1 MRFDYLTLDEVLA
14 IHANQIEI
22 YGGAHDIRD
31 LGALEA
37 AVARLKSGYYPDL
50 IAEAAALWESLA
62 QNHPFIDGNKRAGF
76 ACMVTILRINDA
88 RFEPSQSETITFI
101 LHLYDTGTFSFEKL
115 EPWLRDHVVLQQ
127 E

>member
-1 MRFDYLTLDEVLA
+1 MLA

-88 RFEPSQSETITFI
+88 RFEPSQSETIAFI
-101 LHLYDTGTFSFEKL
+101 LDLYETGTFSFEKL
-115 EPWLRDHVVLQQ
+115 EPWLRVHVALLD